1 MKESRFIEL
10 LNLYVD
16 QQLSATEAAEL
27 EAEIGRNPER
37 RTTYRQYC
45 QMQKACTLLFEKER
59 TQAPASQR
67 LAASLR
73 DADRKI
79 IAFPDAQ
86 ERAPRGYFAVGLL
99 AAAACV
105 AFVFVRFNA
114 APGGPGV
121 ATVPAVA
128 QQPVKGPVEITAIIP
143 ALAAPETSQ
152 AVTIPT
158 AAEAPKSE
166 VNERARYYS
175 VFAAQRVSS
184 RGRDGANSTTELA
197 SDATT
202 TPVVSYAWMRDV
214 ELEPVQSLSPSRLT
228 LHTSSLANGE
238 DRVLSSRKP
247 VQGATEMTAFTFQ
260 R

>member
-16 QQLSATEAAEL
+16 QQLSAPEAAEL
-27 EAEIGRNPER
+27 ESEINRNAER

-45 QMQKACTLLFEKER
+45 RMQKACTLLFEQER

-79 IAFPDAQ
+79 VAFPNGH
-86 ERAPRGYFAVGLL
+86 ERAPRGYFAVGLF

-105 AFVFVRFNA
+105 AFVFVRFNGSPTESTSAQPFIAQQPTKLPTLVAA
-114 APGGPGV
+114 APSPSV
-121 ATVPAVA
+121 SENALPVTIPAVA
-128 QQPVKGPVEITAIIP
+128 ELPRS
-143 ALAAPETSQ
+143 ET
-152 AVTIPT
+152 P
-158 AAEAPKSE
+158 
-166 VNERARYYS
+166 ERARYYS
-175 VFAAQRVSS
+175 VFATQRVPSRSREAVEETSS
-184 RGRDGANSTTELA
+184 DLA
-197 SDATT
+197 ADATT

-214 ELEPVQSLSPSRLT
+214 ELEPVQSLSSSRLT
-228 LHTSSLANGE
+228 LHNTSLANSE
-238 DRVLSSRKP
+238 DRVLRSRKP
-247 VQGATEMTAFTFQ
+247 MQGVTEMGAFTFQ